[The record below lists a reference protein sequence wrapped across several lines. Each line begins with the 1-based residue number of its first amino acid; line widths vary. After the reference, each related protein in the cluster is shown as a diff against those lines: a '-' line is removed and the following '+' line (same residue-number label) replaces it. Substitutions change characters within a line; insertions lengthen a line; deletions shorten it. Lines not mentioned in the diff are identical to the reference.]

1 MLNDIWKFELKRENG
16 HNPKDGACLMDAVS
30 WFEYGTL
37 GDHPACVS
45 PVLAA
50 FCRGA
55 NDGMTDAGRQ
65 KLKAFIPR
73 LIGSVDP
80 ENEKPRAEF
89 LVWQAIRVFTP
100 FCLEKAGLHADA
112 KLLREFSGGFK
123 EAKMELDRIKQTAVA
138 DATRASFVAS
148 YVAADAD
155 ARASSRAS
163 FDAFVAA
170 ADAAR
175 AASFV
180 AGVAAVADAEGAA
193 SFVAA
198 DAASRFGREP
208 LLLTALDGALAL
220 GAQGEE
226 MASER
231 IKLAND
237 AFQRARETAADAL

>member
-1 MLNDIWKFELKRENG
+1 MLNDIWKFELKRGNG

-100 FCLEKAGLHADA
+100 FWLEKAGLHADA

-123 EAKMELDRIKQTAVA
+123 EAQMELDRIKQTAHTDTDRTSYVAAYAA
-138 DATRASFVAS
+138 DAASRAAYRASYAASFVAFVAS
-148 YVAADAD
+148 Y
-155 ARASSRAS
+155 
-163 FDAFVAA
+163 AA
-170 ADAAR
+170 ADAA
-175 AASFV
+175 
-180 AGVAAVADAEGAA
+180 DAC
-193 SFVAA
+193 
-198 DAASRFGREP
+198 SRFGREP

>member
-1 MLNDIWKFELKRENG
+1 MLNDIWKFELKRGNG

-100 FCLEKAGLHADA
+100 FWLEKAGLHADA

-123 EAKMELDRIKQTAVA
+123 EAQMELDRIKQTAYA
-138 DATRASFVAS
+138 AASRASFVAF
-148 YVAADAD
+148 VASVVAAYADAD
-155 ARASSRAS
+155 A
-163 FDAFVAA
+163 A
-170 ADAAR
+170 ADT
-175 AASFV
+175 
-180 AGVAAVADAEGAA
+180 ADAC
-193 SFVAA
+193 
-198 DAASRFGREP
+198 SRFGREP